1 MEFSHVPVMLEEC
14 LEALQLKPNGIYVD
28 CTLGGAGHSY
38 EILTRGKNI
47 SLIGIDRDSD
57 ALRAS
62 KKRLAS
68 FKKVTYVHDNF
79 KNLDQILTEQ
89 KIDKVDGIL
98 VDLGVSSYQ
107 LDNKDRG
114 FSFREDAK
122 LDMRMNQSQKLSA
135 YDVVNTYTQDN
146 LRDIIKDYGEERF
159 AQSIAKHIV
168 IEREKKPI
176 ETTFELRDVILKSVP
191 RYKGHDGSSNVQRTF
206 QAIRIE
212 VNSEL
217 DGLAKFLEEATERL
231 NVHGRLV
238 VMSFHSLEDR
248 IVKHTF
254 RDLSTDCIC
263 PPEIPVCICNHR
275 AKAKI
280 IGKMVVASQEEI
292 AINSR
297 SASAKLR
304 ILERI

>member
-280 IGKMVVASQEEI
+280 IGKMVVASQKEI